1 MFGPHRSDR
10 NARDFVRPRAS
21 SAARHPRQAP
31 ESGQAT
37 TEFALILL
45 PLLLIVAGIIQFG
58 IALNYWLDMQRV
70 ANQGARWAAVD
81 NWPPECAV
89 DAPGPCTNT
98 PACDAPGRTNVLLQ
112 NTLKCQAL
120 TQGLQKSVTV
130 EICYPANS
138 GAITEIAG
146 NPVRVRLDQPFDL
159 LPILGWGSINL
170 RADATMRLEQSQ
182 EATKGLITQERPC

>member
-1 MFGPHRSDR
+1 
-10 NARDFVRPRAS
+10 VRPRAS

-138 GAITEIAG
+138 LGTGNTEIAG

-182 EATKGLITQERPC
+182 EATKGLLTGEVSC